1 MPSKHVRMP
10 VLFHKHEVNK
20 MSISFILKSANAEMG
35 FMKMSNT
42 ELEKLKELEE
52 SLWKS
57 ETRFD
62 LSHQEKVFAPDF
74 FEFGRSGRRYTREQ
88 IIRSESQPIQA
99 KLPLQNFN
107 VHLLDNKNVLVT
119 YISEVQYEELE
130 KANRCSV
137 WSKTSSGWQIRFHQG
152 TPIY

>member
-1 MPSKHVRMP
+1 MKLS
-10 VLFHKHEVNK
+10 
-20 MSISFILKSANAEMG
+20 NADL
-35 FMKMSNT
+35 T
-42 ELEKLKELEE
+42 ELKALDE
-52 SLWKS
+52 SLWRS

-62 LSHQEKVFAPDF
+62 LAHQEKVFAADC

-88 IIRSESQPIQA
+88 MIREEFSPIKAQ
-99 KLPLQNFN
+99 LPLQNFS
-107 VHLLDNKNVLVT
+107 VHPLDDRHVLVT

-137 WSKTSSGWQIRFHQG
+137 WSRTDQGWQLRFHQG